1 MAPLLKHK
9 DLSSLKNRTLY
20 WHFPS
25 YLEGGNKESADQMFR
40 SRPVSVIRQDEWKLI
55 ENYEDQSL
63 ELYNLKKDLSET
75 QNVASQYPQKAKELK
90 RTLDDKKEEVNAPY
104 RFKQNPLYQPNL
116 NQ

>member
-1 MAPLLKHK
+1 MAPLLKHG

-20 WHFPS
+20 WHFPA
-25 YLEGGNKESADQMFR
+25 YLEGGNQESADQMFR

-90 RTLDDKKEEVNAPY
+90 RTLDDKKEEVNAPC